1 MTNSEEQAMKRQT
14 PDALR
19 GAAAAALVF
28 FAALASASAWSNAS
42 AQTPVL
48 APPAPRAHA
57 VGDATRAW
65 LELQRSSRAAA
76 PALPTLGAQASLA
89 YQRYLDSFKTKIPA
103 MYGSAI
109 SDLRANVGGDSN
121 GGGSAPTGSN

>member
-14 PDALR
+14 LDALT
-19 GAAAAALVF
+19 GAAAAAF
-28 FAALASASAWSNAS
+28 IAFAALAAASASSNAA
-42 AQTPVL
+42 AQEPVL
-48 APPAPRAHA
+48 APPAPRTHA

-65 LELQRSSRAAA
+65 LELQRSSRGAA

-103 MYGSAI
+103 TYGSAI
-109 SDLRANVGGDSN
+109 SDQRANFGGNSN
-121 GGGSAPTGSN
+121 GGSSPTDSN

>member
-1 MTNSEEQAMKRQT
+1 MKRQT

-28 FAALASASAWSNAS
+28 FAALASASASSNAA

-48 APPAPRAHA
+48 APPEPPEPRAHA

-109 SDLRANVGGDSN
+109 SDPRANVGGDLN